1 LLLPVNG
8 FSSAQSM
15 SANRDALVPKPLLLV
30 AIHGSLDHYAS
41 GPKEILEY
49 GRHFSIHIICS
60 NSRAPAYDWPPGITV
75 ERVGLHLPYGRR
87 PPWVSAAGWLDYLV
101 FLKTLDNRIARL
113 KPSVVYSYD
122 SPAFVAASLI
132 RRYRD
137 FRLVYHCYD
146 QWEPQRQSRFSLRRQ
161 LDLRAFREGP
171 RASLVIYPEP
181 ARADYYMQRS
191 GDRRPPTIL
200 PNYPKLDLVPPI
212 EDFDALIERR
222 FARRELLY
230 TGSID
235 STVAL
240 PETVAA
246 LAGMRGRLR
255 IFGSAKV
262 EPRRQLEELAER
274 LALTDRVS
282 FCNWLPHHEMIAASM
297 DATIGLSLH
306 KPVSLNLTE
315 MVSASNKLW
324 EYAARG
330 IPAVVPDTPNFRSK
344 LSGEEWVA
352 FADLNDPES
361 IARAVRWFL
370 DDRDRYVRASRAARL
385 AFEQRYNFERVAPSV
400 IEQLL
405 LLAHP
410 ASSSRKFVSGGGPAG
425 TPGPAQANGSA
436 G

>member
-1 LLLPVNG
+1 
-8 FSSAQSM
+8 M
-15 SANRDALVPKPLLLV
+15 SANRDARVDKPLLLA
-30 AIHGSLDHYAS
+30 AIHGSLDHYSS

-49 GRHFSIHIICS
+49 ARHFSIHIVCS
-60 NSRAPAYDWPPGITV
+60 NSRAPAYDWPPAITV

-101 FLKTLDNRIARL
+101 FLKALDNRIARL

-137 FRLVYHCYD
+137 FRLVYHCLD
-146 QWEPQRQSRFSLRRQ
+146 QWEPERQSRFSLRRQ
-161 LDLRAFREGP
+161 LDLRAFRDGS

-181 ARADYYMQRS
+181 ARADYYWQRS

-200 PNYPKLDLVPPI
+200 PNYPKLDLVPPL
-212 EDFDALIERR
+212 EDFDSLIEGR

-230 TGSID
+230 TGGVESA
-235 STVAL
+235 VAL
-240 PETVAA
+240 PEAITA
-246 LAGMRGRLR
+246 LAGIGGCLR
-255 IFGSAKV
+255 IFGDARG
-262 EPRRQLEELAER
+262 ETRRRLDELIER

-282 FCNWLPHHEMIAASM
+282 FHGWLPHREMMAASM
-297 DATIGLSLH
+297 DATIGLALH
-306 KPVSLNLTE
+306 KPISLNLAE
-315 MVSASNKLW
+315 LVSASNKLW

-330 IPAVVPDTPNFRSK
+330 MPAVVPDTPNYRDK

-352 FADLNDPES
+352 FADLNDPAS
-361 IARAVRWFL
+361 IVRALRWFL
-370 DDRDRYVRASRAARL
+370 DDRERYTRASRAARL
-385 AFEQRYNFERVAPSV
+385 AFEQRYNFERVVPNV

-405 LLAHP
+405 SLIHP
-410 ASSSRKFVSGGGPAG
+410 APPSRELVSGDRGENRDAAKAG
-425 TPGPAQANGSA
+425 GSA